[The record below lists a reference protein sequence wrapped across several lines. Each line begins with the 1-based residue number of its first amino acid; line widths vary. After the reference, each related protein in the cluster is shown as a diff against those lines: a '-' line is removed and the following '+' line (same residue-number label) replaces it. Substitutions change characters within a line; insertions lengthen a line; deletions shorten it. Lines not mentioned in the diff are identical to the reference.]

1 MKSSAS
7 LTTRARFHDQGFA
20 LVATL
25 AMLILLVVVAVGM
38 LSLSAV
44 SLRNSGADRTAQRA
58 RANARLALQL
68 AIGELQAAAG
78 PDNRVTASSAV
89 GNSSRSQKHL
99 TGVWEGWKWKGE
111 GSAPDWKKEKED
123 RFKGWLV
130 SSNRQDG
137 AKKET
142 YADTEVT
149 GEKVTLVEAA
159 DAEGKVVAQ
168 MVNVAD
174 PLGRPAG
181 GFAWG
186 VFDES
191 QKADIALSA
200 EESSDSY
207 ENKYDRMT
215 SAHELG
221 YQSVKDSAWKVLSEK
236 KEDRSKILS
245 KSQAELG
252 GLEKEDA
259 SFHEVTT
266 GSLGLLTDV
275 VEGGFSKDV
284 STLFDAEAL
293 PSSYASRFI
302 YSDKDTPLAPPP
314 ARFTGANPLPSPD
327 PTWAL
332 LRSHYRSYDRM
343 SSGTRPEINAS
354 VSNIDARPD
363 AAKPPT
369 QEALL
374 RHASFNRQQ
383 LAPVLAK
390 AQFIFSLSFGYG
402 STLEDMWKAGSART
416 SPARLRDNYM
426 TWLVIDPVITLWNP
440 YNVPIRLTEETIELY
455 RIPLAFR
462 LYKNG
467 TLLNPNYT
475 KLTNTYTVND
485 FSDRKEKYY
494 LLKILPETGQQ
505 SLLLE
510 PGEHMVFTA
519 HNWKPHGDQKS
530 TEEGLL
536 LRPGFNPP
544 AGAAS
549 STEIGGI
556 TTMNLF
562 VDSNGAKSGLDYG
575 KSIRTVAVKAG
586 DKIEIDVKTDRA
598 GNDTLPEAGG
608 REVTGFLKYYVGSE
622 ASKKLV
628 GGIELDY
635 GDKEKEFLPPFTR
648 HELPAI
654 VVDGAIP
661 TATLADGLAPMRSL
675 RWKEPFLI
683 ATFQQKTER
692 DSRFPSRSW
701 INNAPTNLYA
711 SAGLDQTEE
720 FSHQQYELKWEPMFD
735 WPPDSPTIEISSKR
749 NRGYGGSG
757 VYAQTG
763 SEIASFSSLPQA
775 PAHSLGQF
783 THAPLNAGGQLPLT
797 SHVVANSFA
806 PPLIKA
812 DQVKAASGN
821 RTYLDHSYLAN
832 NALLDSYFLSSAA
845 DHPAQ
850 GGGKARKG
858 DDLLKEFFE
867 GGKRLPNSRFKPY
880 LNTETAR
887 QVISRLKDDNEVY
900 QHLAANLLLEAPFN
914 VNSTSVAAW
923 EAVLASNNGEAA
935 PRTDGALDEDD
946 GLPVLRNLPS
956 TGPSYESA
964 GSGDSD
970 SAKWTGY
977 RRLTDKQIEKLAL
990 KVVEEVKKRGPF
1002 QSLAE
1007 FVNRRPGDGELSRSG
1022 ALQSAIEKAELN
1034 RDVLDSQSDFTSA
1047 SGANAAAGSGNTAD
1061 GAPGVITQ
1069 SDLLTP
1075 ILPQLRARGD
1085 TFVIRAYGEAS
1096 DGGGHKL
1103 KAWCEATVQRYPEYV
1118 DPSDAASAAP
1128 VSAANKRFG
1137 RRFQIVSFRW
1147 MSPTEI

>member
-1 MKSSAS
+1 MKPSA
-7 LTTRARFHDQGFA
+7 TIAARPRVRDQGFA

-25 AMLILLVVVAVGM
+25 AMLILLVVISVGL
-38 LSLSAV
+38 LSLSTV
-44 SLRNSGADRTAQRA
+44 SLRTSGVDKTAQRA
-58 RANARLALQL
+58 RSNARLALQL

-78 PDNRVTASSAV
+78 PDNRVTASSAI
-89 GNSSRSQKHL
+89 GSSTRSQKHL

-111 GSAPDWKKEKED
+111 GSAPDWKKEKTD
-123 RFKGWLV
+123 RFKGWLI
-130 SSNRQDG
+130 SSNQQDG
-137 AKKET
+137 VKKET
-142 YADTEVT
+142 YADSEVI
-149 GEKVTLVEAA
+149 GEKVTLVDTGGDYEKV
-159 DAEGKVVAQ
+159 DAQ
-168 MVNVAD
+168 IVNVPDA
-174 PLGRPAG
+174 PGKPAG

-191 QKADIALSA
+191 QKADMALSA
-200 EESSDSY
+200 EDSSGSY
-207 ENKYDRMT
+207 EQKYDRMT
-215 SAHELG
+215 AAHELG
-221 YQSVKDSAWKVLSEK
+221 FQSVKDSAWKVLSEK
-236 KEDRSKILS
+236 KEERSKILS
-245 KSQAELG
+245 KSQSRLLG
-252 GLEKEDA
+252 IAKESA
-259 SFHEVTT
+259 SFHDVTS
-266 GSLGLLTDV
+266 GSLGLLTNV
-275 VEGGFSKDV
+275 VEGGFAKDLSK
-284 STLFDAEAL
+284 LFDAETL
-293 PSSYASRFI
+293 PSSHASRFI
-302 YSDKDTPLAPPP
+302 YSGEDRPLVPPP
-314 ARFTGANPLPSPD
+314 VRFSGANPLPSPD

-332 LRSHYRSYDRM
+332 LRSHYRTYDQLG
-343 SSGTRPEINAS
+343 SGIRPEINAAANN
-354 VSNIDARPD
+354 VDARPD

-374 RHASFNRQQ
+374 RHASFNKQQ
-383 LAPVLAK
+383 LAPVVAK
-390 AQFIFSLSFGYG
+390 AQFIFSLSFEYG
-402 STLEDMWKAGSART
+402 ATLEDMWKNGSARS

-455 RIPLAFR
+455 RLPLAFR

-467 TLLNPNYT
+467 TLLNANYT
-475 KLTNTYTVND
+475 KLTNTYTVGD
-485 FSDRKEKYY
+485 FSGRKEKYY

-519 HNWKPHGDQKS
+519 HNWKPHGDQRA

-549 STEIGGI
+549 NPEIGGI

-562 VDSNGAKSGLDYG
+562 VDSNGASSGRDYG
-575 KSIRTVAVKAG
+575 KTIRTVAVKAG
-586 DKIEIDVKTDRA
+586 DKIEIDLKSERA
-598 GNDTLPEAGG
+598 GNDTLPEAGDK
-608 REVTGFLKYYVGSE
+608 EVTGFLKYYLGSG
-622 ASKKLV
+622 ANKKLV

-661 TATLADGLAPMRSL
+661 TATLADGLAAMRSL

-720 FSHQQYELKWEPMFD
+720 FAHQQYELKWEPMFD
-735 WPPDSPTIEISSKR
+735 WPPDSPTIEISNNR

-763 SEIASFSSLPQA
+763 SEIASFSSLPRA
-775 PAHSLGQF
+775 PAHSIGQF

-797 SHVVANSFA
+797 THVVANSFA

-812 DQVKAASGN
+812 DQV
-821 RTYLDHSYLAN
+821 RTVAGSRTFLDHSYLAN

-845 DHPAQ
+845 DRPAH

-867 GGKRLPNSRFKPY
+867 GGKRLPSSRFKPY
-880 LNTETAR
+880 LNAETAK
-887 QVISRLKDDNEVY
+887 QVIARLKDDKEAY
-900 QHLAANLLLEAPFN
+900 QNIAANLLLEAPFN

-923 EAVLASNNGEAA
+923 QAVLASNNGQAT
-935 PRTDGALDEDD
+935 PRADGALDDEE

-964 GSGDSD
+964 ASGGSD

-977 RRLTDKQIEKLAL
+977 RRLTDKQIEKLATE
-990 KVVEEVKKRGPF
+990 VVEEVKKRGPF

-1007 FVNRRPGDGELSRSG
+1007 FVNRQPGNGELSRSG
-1022 ALQSAIEKAELN
+1022 ALQTAIERAELN
-1034 RDVLDSQSDFTSA
+1034 RDILDPQSQFVGTT
-1047 SGANAAAGSGNTAD
+1047 GANAKAGSGNTAD

-1075 ILPQLRARGD
+1075 ILPQMSARGD
-1085 TFVIRAYGEAS
+1085 TFLIRAYGEATDS
-1096 DGGGHKL
+1096 YGKKA

-1118 DPSDAASAAP
+1118 DPADSARDAP
-1128 VSAANKRFG
+1128 VSVTNKLFG
-1137 RRFQIVSFRW
+1137 RRFKIVSFRW
-1147 MSPTEI
+1147 MQPSEI